1 MAGNSTESGRSVTS
15 KITSILLT
23 FTEGS
28 EHSLTEIARLAGL
41 PISTAHR
48 LTSELASWR
57 LLERTEDG
65 HYRAGL
71 PLRMIGTVDACP
83 PSIAERAPCVLEDLS
98 AATKSRARL
107 GVLQELDV
115 AYIEKQPGPRP
126 ATAFTPAA
134 TLPAHPTALGRALLA
149 FSPARTVEMTIMRGL
164 RPYTAHTIT
173 SPDRFRRALAVTRLT
188 RVAVT
193 RWELEAGVCGVAM
206 PVFGP
211 GGEVVAAIELAVRDL
226 GHELHP
232 CMAALA
238 IASRSLSRE
247 LAGDARAG
255 TARPAA
261 GPRARCGDGRR
272 RTEPRRPT
280 LRARPRAD
288 RSSQVLDVAARSLRR
303 APGSARCPSAAGPAA
318 GRRCSSDQ
326 TAQSSHQVPVRRSA
340 VPRHSAP
347 VAGSESLSLTM
358 CQAFGPGGLTMPA
371 MCPPLPSTNRTG
383 PLTRPTVL

>member
-57 LLERTEDG
+57 LLERTDDG

-107 GVLQELDV
+107 GILQELDV

-149 FSPARTVEMTIMRGL
+149 FSPARTVELTIMRGL
-164 RPYTAHTIT
+164 RPYTTHTVT

-193 RWELEAGVCGVAM
+193 RWELEAGICGVAM

-211 GGEVVAAIELAVRDL
+211 GGDVVAAIELAVHEL
-226 GHELHP
+226 GHELQP
-232 CMAALA
+232 IMAALA

-247 LAGDARAG
+247 LRS
-255 TARPAA
+255 ARPA
-261 GPRARCGDGRR
+261 P
-272 RTEPRRPT
+272 
-280 LRARPRAD
+280 
-288 RSSQVLDVAARSLRR
+288 
-303 APGSARCPSAAGPAA
+303 
-318 GRRCSSDQ
+318 
-326 TAQSSHQVPVRRSA
+326 PVRPAQPVRPA
-340 VPRHSAP
+340 RKPEP
-347 VAGSESLSLTM
+347 VAVG
-358 CQAFGPGGLTMPA
+358 
-371 MCPPLPSTNRTG
+371 
-383 PLTRPTVL
+383 